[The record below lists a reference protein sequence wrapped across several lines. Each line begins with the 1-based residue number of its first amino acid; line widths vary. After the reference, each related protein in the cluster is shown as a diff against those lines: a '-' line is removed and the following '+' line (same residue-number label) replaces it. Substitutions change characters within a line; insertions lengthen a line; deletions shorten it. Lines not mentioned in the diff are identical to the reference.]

1 MFYMRYLTSV
11 LFLFLGILPLV
22 SFGQEV
28 HTIKAIGDLP
38 FSNQFQVRV
47 NGQVATVEKLEKFDV
62 PIHYTRIA
70 YGGDKPVTIEIEIN
84 NPIEYYSISPKRKQ
98 LKGLVKDHILSF
110 SLDGPTYLLVKINRM
125 EELFILVD
133 KMQDYK
139 SDTFTGS
146 LTDIMDYQVDNTGKS
161 IETAKL
167 QKAIDDVSRMNGVLY
182 FPAGIYKTGELKMR
196 SNMSV
201 ILSEGALLLGSEDV
215 KDYADKSLIRLD
227 NVSNFR
233 LLGYGVIDGSGW
245 SGLRNNGGTGFHLL
259 YASDCNDILIDGVM
273 LRDPSFWNTRVYRS
287 KNFHLKNIKIFN
299 NRPYKNWTNTD
310 GIDFDSSVDCSVTHA
325 VIHAGDDNLVVKGLD
340 KERLFISENILFDDV
355 LTVGNSAATKIG
367 TETGVE
373 YFKNITFRNIDVV
386 KCKRALVIDAYD
398 STYVE
403 NVKFEN
409 IFVEEFD
416 INGTESPRLIDFEIT
431 DNSWRE
437 CVGNC
442 TINNVRINNVHVGC
456 GLQQVTS
463 QILGKN
469 QEFGVDGVYI
479 HSLKVRNKEIHS
491 LSDLNMKVNE
501 FAKRIIF
508 INK

>member
-373 YFKNITFRNIDVV
+373 YFV
-386 KCKRALVIDAYD
+386 L
-398 STYVE
+398 
-403 NVKFEN
+403 
-409 IFVEEFD
+409 
-416 INGTESPRLIDFEIT
+416 
-431 DNSWRE
+431 
-437 CVGNC
+437 
-442 TINNVRINNVHVGC
+442 
-456 GLQQVTS
+456 
-463 QILGKN
+463 
-469 QEFGVDGVYI
+469 
-479 HSLKVRNKEIHS
+479 
-491 LSDLNMKVNE
+491 
-501 FAKRIIF
+501 
-508 INK
+508 

>member
-38 FSNQFQVRV
+38 LSDQFQVRV
-47 NGQVATVEKLEKFDV
+47 NGQAATVEKLEKFDV
-62 PIHYTRIA
+62 PIHYA

-98 LKGLVKDHILSF
+98 LEGQVKDHVLSF
-110 SLDGPTYLLVKINRM
+110 SLHEPTYLLVKINRL

-139 SDTFTGS
+139 SDTSKGS

-161 IETAKL
+161 IETAKI
-167 QKAIDDVSRMNGVLY
+167 QKAIDDVSRTNGVLY
-182 FPAGIYKTGELKMR
+182 FPAGIYKTGELNMR
-196 SNMSV
+196 SNISV
-201 ILSEGALLLGSEDV
+201 VLSEGALLSGSEDV
-215 KDYADKSLIRLD
+215 KDYTDKSLIRLD

-233 LLGYGVIDGSGW
+233 LLGYGIIDGSGW
-245 SGLRNNGGTGFHLL
+245 SGLRSNGGTGFHLL

-287 KNFHLKNIKIFN
+287 RNVHLKNIKILN
-299 NRPYKNWTNTD
+299 NRPYENWTNTD
-310 GIDFDSSVDCSVTHA
+310 GVDFDSSVDCSVTHA

-340 KERLFISENILFDDV
+340 KERLFASENILFDDV
-355 LTVGNSAATKIG
+355 LTVSNSAATKIG

-386 KCKRALVIDAYD
+386 KCKRALVINAYD
-398 STYVE
+398 STRVE
-403 NVKFEN
+403 NIKFEN

-416 INGTESPRLIDFEIT
+416 FNGTESPRLIDFEIT

-437 CVGNC
+437 CTGNC
-442 TINNVRINNVHVGC
+442 AIDGVEISNVNVLTNLNGVESQIFGKDDVHNINNVIIRDCRVLGRSISSSVDIN
-456 GLQQVTS
+456 
-463 QILGKN
+463 
-469 QEFGVDGVYI
+469 
-479 HSLKVRNKEIHS
+479 
-491 LSDLNMKVNE
+491 LSVNP
-501 FAKRIIF
+501 FVKKIF
-508 INK
+508 FISD

>member
-62 PIHYTRIA
+62 PIHYTRIV

-325 VIHAGDDNLVVKGLD
+325 VIHAGDDNVVVKGLD
-340 KERLFISENILFDDV
+340 NERVWTTENILFDRI
-355 LTVGNSAATKIG
+355 LTMSNSAAAKIG
-367 TETGVE
+367 TETCVKK
-373 YFKNITFRNIDVV
+373 FSNITFSNIDVM
-386 KCKRALVIDAYD
+386 KCKRAMVINAFD
-398 STYVE
+398 STHIEKVR
-403 NVKFEN
+403 FEN
-409 IFVEEFD
+409 FYIESFEFPG
-416 INGTESPRLIDFEIT
+416 NEAPRLIDFEIT
-431 DNSWRE
+431 NKSWRE
-437 CVGNC
+437 CTGNS
-442 TINNVRINNVHVGC
+442 TIDGVEVKNIHILSDMDGVE
-456 GLQQVTS
+456 S
-463 QILGKN
+463 QILGKDA
-469 QEFGVDGVYI
+469 QYC
-479 HSLKVRNKEIHS
+479 VRNVNITGCTVQGKPISVEGGMNLKI
-491 LSDLNMKVNE
+491 NE
-501 FAKRIIF
+501 FVK
-508 INK
+508 

>member
-310 GIDFDSSVDCSVTHA
+310 GIDFDVPVDMDYDDPGQDLS
-325 VIHAGDDNLVVKGLD
+325 IHVQKGYQHL
-340 KERLFISENILFDDV
+340 NGYQ
-355 LTVGNSAATKIG
+355 TM
-367 TETGVE
+367 GV
-373 YFKNITFRNIDVV
+373 FRFRNTYANGDIGRIDVQHQLL
-386 KCKRALVIDAYD
+386 KAMTSQFLKLH
-398 STYVE
+398 
-403 NVKFEN
+403 N
-409 IFVEEFD
+409 IP
-416 INGTESPRLIDFEIT
+416 NLNKLIDIYEKDVTTNLSAGNVMFYVKEFLKLDESAISFETIPANYSGTKNGMSYVFIHVDEWLDYLNTWLNPYTKEIT
-431 DNSWRE
+431 SADVDILYESN
-437 CVGNC
+437 G
-442 TINNVRINNVHVGC
+442 
-456 GLQQVTS
+456 QVVATS
-463 QILGKN
+463 GTVQGP
-469 QEFGVDGVYI
+469 
-479 HSLKVRNKEIHS
+479 NKW
-491 LSDLNMKVNE
+491 
-501 FAKRIIF
+501 
-508 INK
+508 

>member
-62 PIHYTRIA
+62 PIHYTRIV

-325 VIHAGDDNLVVKGLD
+325 VIHSKAV
-340 KERLFISENILFDDV
+340 
-355 LTVGNSAATKIG
+355 
-367 TETGVE
+367 
-373 YFKNITFRNIDVV
+373 
-386 KCKRALVIDAYD
+386 
-398 STYVE
+398 
-403 NVKFEN
+403 
-409 IFVEEFD
+409 
-416 INGTESPRLIDFEIT
+416 
-431 DNSWRE
+431 
-437 CVGNC
+437 
-442 TINNVRINNVHVGC
+442 
-456 GLQQVTS
+456 
-463 QILGKN
+463 
-469 QEFGVDGVYI
+469 
-479 HSLKVRNKEIHS
+479 S
-491 LSDLNMKVNE
+491 LSLV
-501 FAKRIIF
+501 
-508 INK
+508 